1 MDLSRHRRLYRLAAA
16 KGNHPVSSD
25 DRDAVRRA
33 ARRLAEQG
41 VPDGQWVA
49 ELRLLSFSDKAIA
62 EAFGAGEPYA
72 EATEEL
78 SHLEAIK
85 NSWEELLRLVRPLM
99 SDAPERT
106 IFEAIGLLDAEERE
120 TARMLLRLHERLL
133 ATGPEIPGLDLGGGE
148 APDP

>member
-1 MDLSRHRRLYRLAAA
+1 
-16 KGNHPVSSD
+16 VSSD
-25 DRDAVRRA
+25 EREAVRRA
-33 ARRLAEQG
+33 ARRLSEQG
-41 VPDGQWVA
+41 VPDGQWVD
-49 ELRLLSFSDKAIA
+49 ELRLLGFTDKAIA

-99 SDAPERT
+99 NEAPEMT
-106 IFEAIGLLDAEERE
+106 IFEAIEKLDAADQE
-120 TARMLLRLHERLL
+120 TAMMLLRLHERLL
-133 ATGPEIPGLDLGGGE
+133 ATGPEIPGLDLGGSE

>member
-1 MDLSRHRRLYRLAAA
+1 M
-16 KGNHPVSSD
+16 
-25 DRDAVRRA
+25 
-33 ARRLAEQG
+33 
-41 VPDGQWVA
+41 PDGQWVD
-49 ELRLLSFSDKAIA
+49 ELRLLGFTDKAIA
-62 EAFGAGEPYA
+62 EAFGAGEPDA

-99 SDAPERT
+99 NEAPEMT
-106 IFEAIGLLDAEERE
+106 IFEAIEKLDAADQE
-120 TARMLLRLHERLL
+120 TAMLLLRLHERLL